1 MRHSLVVVVTLAALA
16 GCVTVTAPPP
26 PAPST
31 IMRERADRL
40 VERGDHEAAL
50 RAYDEILQRYPD
62 DREAW
67 RVRTSRSVVTAMMTA
82 QAEVVRLRQE
92 ARDGERQLQRE
103 IERARQ
109 ELTVR
114 DADIAQLRT
123 DLTGRD
129 AELARLR
136 QEITARQAELARL
149 ASETEQ
155 LRLDLEKLKNADM
168 RLERRR

>member
-1 MRHSLVVVVTLAALA
+1 MAGTVVALA
-16 GCVTVTAPPP
+16 GCVTVSAPTPP
-26 PAPST
+26 SPSA

-40 VERGDHEAAL
+40 VERGDHEAAV
-50 RAYDEILQRYPD
+50 RAYDEILERYPE

-67 RVRTSRSVVTAMMTA
+67 RARASRSVVTAMMTA
-82 QAEVVRLRQE
+82 QAEAVRLRQE
-92 ARDGERQLQRE
+92 ARDSELQLQRE
-103 IERARQ
+103 VERVRQ
-109 ELTVR
+109 ELAVR
-114 DADIAQLRT
+114 DADLAQLRT
-123 DLTGRD
+123 DLAGRD
-129 AELARLR
+129 TEVARLR

>member
-1 MRHSLVVVVTLAALA
+1 MRRTLFVAGAVAALA
-16 GCVTVTAPPP
+16 GCVTVSAPMP
-26 PAPST
+26 PAPSA
-31 IMRERADRL
+31 IMRERADRM
-40 VERGDHEAAL
+40 VERGEHEAAL

-67 RVRTSRSVVTAMMTA
+67 RVRASRSVVTAMLAA
-82 QAEVVRLRQE
+82 QGEVARLRQE
-92 ARDGERQLQRE
+92 TSQSERALERE
-103 IERARQ
+103 IERARG
-109 ELTVR
+109 EAAAR
-114 DADIAQLRT
+114 DADLAQLRA
-123 DLTGRD
+123 DLAGRD

-136 QEITARQAELARL
+136 QDIAARQAELARL